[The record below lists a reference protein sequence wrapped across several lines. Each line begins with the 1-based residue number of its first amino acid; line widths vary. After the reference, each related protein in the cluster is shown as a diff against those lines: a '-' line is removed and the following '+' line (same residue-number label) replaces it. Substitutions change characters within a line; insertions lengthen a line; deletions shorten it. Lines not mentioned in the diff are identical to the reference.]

1 MEDRILKSILRLRD
15 NGVKYIACRYSGGG
29 DSGSIDEQY
38 CLNESFDDDYA
49 NQEDDINKDHVMP
62 GNLED
67 DINEDIFYK
76 VLDTIED
83 WWNND
88 GGYGILVIRLKDM
101 NYYNINNCYYTQT
114 DTYNHEGKI
123 ELKA

>member
-1 MEDRILKSILRLRD
+1 MEDTILKSILKLRD
-15 NGVKYIACRYSGGG
+15 NGVKYIACIYSGGG
-29 DSGSIDEQY
+29 DDGSIDEKY
-38 CLNESFDDDYA
+38 CLNESFDDDYV
-49 NQEDDINKDHVMP
+49 NKEEDINKDYVMP

-76 VLDTIED
+76 VLNSIED